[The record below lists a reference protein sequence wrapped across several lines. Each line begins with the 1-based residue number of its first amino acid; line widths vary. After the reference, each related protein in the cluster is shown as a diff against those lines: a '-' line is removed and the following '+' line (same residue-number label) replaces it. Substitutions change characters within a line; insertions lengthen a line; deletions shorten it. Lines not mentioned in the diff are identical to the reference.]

1 MRFGSAVA
9 AAELQYVEEPTADP
23 LQGEAFFL
31 RTRVPVALDETV
43 DLAAR
48 GDTAAAHAL
57 TVRAPGTWRKT
68 RLHHGWNFP
77 VGF

>member
-57 TVRAPGTWRKT
+57 TVRA
-68 RLHHGWNFP
+68 HHL
-77 VGF
+77 